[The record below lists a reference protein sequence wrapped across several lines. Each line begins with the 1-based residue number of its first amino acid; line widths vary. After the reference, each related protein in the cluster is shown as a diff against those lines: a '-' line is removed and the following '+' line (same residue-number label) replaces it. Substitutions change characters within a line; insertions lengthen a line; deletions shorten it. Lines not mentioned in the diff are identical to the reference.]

1 MERTLIIYQEE
12 DYQALKKEY
21 ENKGMHIV
29 SLSEMTVLRNLF
41 RRKIRKD
48 YNYVIDLS
56 SLMHATEQSSFN
68 LFFLEQFLE
77 YIDPEQRRNYI
88 SDCTD
93 KETLYKYRYC
103 FPKHYNYINLE
114 RAVKERED
122 KACHDDGIR
131 KIIDFSE
138 AEVEGLMQDFDRSL
152 YGHQEFKEELCKK
165 IDSFRLFNLIGE
177 HKILSI
183 FLMGTSGVGKT
194 EVARTL
200 HRSFGGK
207 KPLVKI
213 NFGNYSS
220 KDSLNSLIGS
230 PRGYV
235 GSEGGELFNKIDN
248 SDTGIILIDEFEK
261 ADRKVFNY
269 FLELLETGRATN
281 SQGEEKNLNGYII
294 VFTSNIKPEEYESHF
309 SPELRSRFNYVET
322 FKLLSTE
329 DKLEYINNRFSD
341 IVYKYNHL
349 TGTETELRKLPD
361 NAVEELVAA
370 IPVKEYDN
378 IRELNLKINDSFLH
392 YVKKTE
398 GEK

>member
-1 MERTLIIYQEE
+1 MERTLIIYEEE
-12 DYQALKKEY
+12 DYKALKEEY

-29 SLSEMTVLRNLF
+29 SFSEMFLLRNILG
-41 RRKIRKD
+41 RKIRRD

-56 SLMHATEQSSFN
+56 SLMHATEKSSFN
-68 LFFLEQFLE
+68 IFFLEQFIEFL
-77 YIDPEQRRNYI
+77 DPEQRRNYI
-88 SDCTD
+88 TDCND
-93 KETLYKYRYC
+93 KETLYRYRYC
-103 FPKHYNYINLE
+103 FPKHYNYINLA
-114 RAVKERED
+114 RAVKEREN
-122 KACHDDGIR
+122 KECSDGIR
-131 KIIDFSE
+131 KITDFTE
-138 AEVEGLMQDFDRSL
+138 AEVKGLMEDFDRSL
-152 YGHQEFKEELCKK
+152 YGHSEFKEEFGKK

-230 PRGYV
+230 PRGYI

-261 ADRKVFNY
+261 ADDKVFNY

-294 VFTSNIKPEEYESHF
+294 IFTSNIKPEEYESHF
-309 SPELRSRFNYVET
+309 SPELRSRFNYVEI
-322 FKLLSTE
+322 FRLLSTE
-329 DKLEYINNRFSD
+329 DKQKYVINRFSE
-341 IVYKYNHL
+341 IVYKYNHME
-349 TGTETELRKLPD
+349 GTETEVRKLPE
-361 NAVEELVAA
+361 NAVEELTAA

-378 IRELNLKINDSFLH
+378 IRELNLKINDSFLN
-392 YVKKTE
+392 YVKRQE
-398 GEK
+398 GE